1 MCNDRERLLMAI
13 HITIDDN
20 HSNNYNGKKYNG
32 KKTKYKRGKYKK
44 KSKSKTFG
52 MEKMMRQ
59 MTNV

>member
-1 MCNDRERLLMAI
+1 MAI

-52 MEKMMRQ
+52 MDKMMRQ